1 MDNMH
6 TSRTTH
12 NTCTTSM
19 QYMVYERMRTN
30 MHTTSTLASTY
41 YEYYIVCLLEQGIYD
56 FVRVSSKNDAESE
69 RKNISRSRPGRTTAS
84 DTDREAPSSI
94 PPSGSGRSRPPIRQ
108 AATSSP
114 RIPCECVPRSGRL
127 APRSLGGGGAHPP
140 RRRPARRRPA
150 GAPPPGPFTAPPS
163 STTSAGAPST

>member
-1 MDNMH
+1 MH
-6 TSRTTH
+6 H
-12 NTCTTSM
+12 VNAV
-19 QYMVYERMRTN
+19 YGYERMRTN
-30 MHTTSTLASTY
+30 MHTTSTLISSTY
-41 YEYYIVCLLEQGIYD
+41 YEYYIVCLLEQGICD

-150 GAPPPGPFTAPPS
+150 RRRPAGAPPPGPSTAPPS